1 MIIIKIIYY
10 YYIILYKDLLYYL
23 WYMSTKIDYL
33 TEDNINPTDQ
43 KFVCISFFNKKNI
56 KQIVD
61 NNNEHVED
69 EKKIDY
75 STDNNILAIKVR
87 GCFKTYEDAS
97 SHAKKLQSIDEYHNV
112 YVAECNKWCPFMIED
127 DDKLVESSEYA
138 NDELNSMMKTY
149 MENQEKAKL
158 FHEYRKND
166 LIKKNIEDNIK
177 LKKDNILETESLLE
191 NTNDNEEKVKIKT
204 SLSGIKDQIEKLENR
219 HTELLEQEK
228 LLKTKIN

>member
-1 MIIIKIIYY
+1 
-10 YYIILYKDLLYYL
+10 
-23 WYMSTKIDYL
+23 MSKQDYL
-33 TEDNINPTDQ
+33 TEDNINPIDQ

-61 NNNEHVED
+61 NNNEHLNE
-69 EKKIDY
+69 EQKEQY
-75 STDNNILAIKVR
+75 STENNILALKVR
-87 GCFKTYEDAS
+87 GCFKSYEDAS
-97 SHAKKLQSIDEYHNV
+97 AHAKKLQSIDEYHNV
-112 YVAECNKWCPFMIED
+112 YVAECNKWCPFIIED

-177 LKKDNILETESLLE
+177 LKKDNFQESETLLET
-191 NTNDNEEKVKIKT
+191 TTDKEEKKKIKN
-204 SLSGIKDQIEKLENR
+204 SLSTIKEQIEKLETR
-219 HTELLEQEK
+219 QKELEEQEK
-228 LLKTKIN
+228 SLKETLQLR